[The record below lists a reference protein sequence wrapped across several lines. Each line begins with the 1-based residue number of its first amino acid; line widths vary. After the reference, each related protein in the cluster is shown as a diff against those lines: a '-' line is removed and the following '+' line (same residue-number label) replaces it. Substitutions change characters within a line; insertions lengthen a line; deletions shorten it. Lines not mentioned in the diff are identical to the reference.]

1 MENQA
6 MTKIGTVFSELLKLV
21 PRFHFDQAVTS
32 YQGDRYTKSFTT
44 WKQFITILYSQ
55 ITRKDSLREIETGL
69 LTQSCRWYHLGLTAV
84 HRSTLSDANNR
95 RDYRIF
101 EDLFY
106 HLLSRCKSLT
116 PKHKFRFKN
125 ELHSIDATTI
135 DLCLSVFPWARFRK
149 SKGAIK
155 LHCQYDH
162 SGALPSFI
170 VATDGKQH
178 ESRIMKEHEFPLLPD
193 SIVSVDR
200 GYLDFKWLYSLTQ
213 KRVYFVTRAKKNF
226 KYEVVGQHKEL
237 KGKNVLQDQK
247 VRLDG
252 FYAGKDYP
260 EMLRRIEY
268 KDPEKKKKLVFITNN
283 FKLAAS
289 TIASIYKAR
298 WQIELFFKWIKQNL
312 KIKSFLG
319 TSKNAVMT
327 QVWIAMCY
335 YLLLTYIKYQT
346 KFAHSLLVLSRV
358 IRETLMDRKALID
371 ILTLKPEKLV
381 QIETEPIQYQ
391 LTFTGQ

>member
-1 MENQA
+1 
-6 MTKIGTVFSELLKLV
+6 MTKISTVFSELLKLI
-21 PRFHFDQAVTS
+21 PRFHFDRVVS
-32 YQGDRYTKSFTT
+32 NYQGDRYTRSFTT

-69 LTQSCRWYHLGLTAV
+69 LAQSSRLYHLGLNPV
-84 HRSTLSDANNR
+84 RRSTLSDANNR
-95 RDYRIF
+95 RDYRLF
-101 EDLFY
+101 EELFY

-135 DLCLSVFPWARFRK
+135 DLCLSIFPWARFRK
-149 SKGAIK
+149 AKGAIK

-162 SGALPSFI
+162 SGALPSFM

-178 ESRIMKEHEFPLLPD
+178 EARVMKEQKFPLAPE
-193 SIVSVDR
+193 SIVSLDR

-213 KRVYFVTRAKKNF
+213 EKVYFVTRAKKNF
-226 KYEVVGQHKEL
+226 KYQVVSTHKEP
-237 KGKNVLQDQK
+237 KKEEVLQDQK
-247 VRLDG
+247 IQLEG
-252 FYAGKDYP
+252 FYSNKDYP
-260 EMLRRIEY
+260 KTLRRIEY
-268 KDPEKKKKLVFITNN
+268 CDPENNKKLVFLTNN

-289 TIASIYKAR
+289 TIAAIYKAR

-312 KIKSFLG
+312 KILSFLG
-319 TSKNAVMT
+319 TTKNAVMT
-327 QVWIAMCY
+327 QIWIAMCY
-335 YLLLTYIKYQT
+335 YLLLTYIKYQN

-358 IRETLMDRKALID
+358 IRETLMQKKALPD
-371 ILTLKPEKLV
+371 ILNLKPEKLV
-381 QIETEPIQYQ
+381 RVETEHIQYQ